1 MKTITKTET
10 KTINIYE
17 YNELSIDV
25 QNKIKKNMLDNIIHN
40 GMIDEL
46 IDMILLSNVQ
56 EKEYNITTHY
66 QCLYKYSYYGDALEM
81 FINDNKKLS
90 LLIRFVLPNA
100 DINGENVKYQIFD
113 VNGFKLENYLLLSDS
128 ECLQLANEWRK
139 LQQSF
144 YDFDKDIELII
155 EHYHN
160 NHNDLLDTKELIN
173 YCSQYYFTIDGE
185 DIGLITE
192 ING

>member
-90 LLIRFVLPNA
+90 LLIRFVLPNTN
-100 DINGENVKYQIFD
+100 INGENVKYQIFD
-113 VNGFKLENYLLLSDS
+113 VDGFKLENYLLLSNS
-128 ECLQLANEWRK
+128 ECLQLASEWRK
-139 LQQSF
+139 LQQNF
-144 YDFDKDIELII
+144 YNFDKDIELIM

-160 NHNDLLDTKELIN
+160 NHNDLLGTKELTN

-192 ING
+192 INE